1 MEDLTKKVIIPV
13 DGSKNALKSLKY
25 LDLVFEMNHNLDVDL
40 VYITPSL
47 TSAFGNEQM
56 DKETYTTLS
65 TAEKKIVNK
74 GERILGDAKNTLV
87 QMGFG
92 EERIKTVSRKK
103 RIGISQDICVFAE
116 STRVDAVLITRRSHT
131 DLETFFMGRVTDRL
145 VEQCKNAPVWIVGG
159 NVESKK
165 VLICVDR
172 SGNALRAVDHVA
184 FMLSGTDCQITL
196 FNAMRDLKRMVPEEV
211 VEEAPE
217 LEKLW
222 KEKAAREVGET
233 MKKAKA
239 ILLEAGIPEEQIS
252 KRVVQGTRSPGD
264 DIIKEA
270 KEKGYGTI
278 VMGRR
283 GISGF
288 KEFVFG
294 SVTKKILNQATG
306 FVVWIVQ

>member
-25 LDLVFEMNHNLDVDL
+25 LDLVFKMDHNLDVDL

-47 TSAFGNEQM
+47 TSAFGNEPM
-56 DKETYTTLS
+56 DKETYTSLS
-65 TAEKKIVNK
+65 IAEKKIVNK
-74 GERILGDAKNTLV
+74 GERILQDAKNTLV
-87 QMGFG
+87 KMGFD

-103 RIGISQDICVFAE
+103 QIGISQDICVFAE
-116 STRVDAVLITRRSHT
+116 STRVDAVLVTRRSHT

-159 NVESKK
+159 SVDSKK

-172 SGNALRAVDHVA
+172 SGNALRAVDHVG

-196 FNAMRDLKRMVPEEV
+196 FNTMRDLKRMIPKEV

-222 KEKAAREVGET
+222 EEKAAREVGET

-239 ILLEAGIPEEQIS
+239 MLIEAGIPEEQIS
-252 KRVVQGTRSPGD
+252 KRVVQGSRSPGD

-270 KEKGYGTI
+270 KQKGYGTI

-294 SVTKKILNQATG
+294 SVTKKILNQA
-306 FVVWIVQ
+306 

>member
-1 MEDLTKKVIIPV
+1 MEDLTKKVIVPV
-13 DGSKNALKSLKY
+13 DGSKDALKSLNY
-25 LDLVFEMNHNLDVDL
+25 LDLIFEKNHNLDVDL

-47 TSAFGNEQM
+47 SNAFGDEPM
-56 DKETYTTLS
+56 DKKTYAALS

-74 GERILGDAKNTLV
+74 GERILEDAKSALV
-87 QMGFG
+87 KMGFD
-92 EERIKTVSRKK
+92 EDRIRTVSRKK
-103 RIGISQDICVFAE
+103 QIGISQDICVFAE
-116 STRVDAVLITRRSHT
+116 STQVDAMVVSRRSHT

-145 VEQCKNAPVWIVGG
+145 VEQCKDAPVWVVGG
-159 NVESKK
+159 NIDSKK

-172 SGNALRAVDHVA
+172 SGNALRAVDHA
-184 FMLSGTDCQITL
+184 GFMLSGTDCKITL
-196 FNAMRDLKRMVPEEV
+196 FNAMRDLKRMVPSDV
-211 VEEAPE
+211 VEEAPD

-222 KEKAAREVGET
+222 EAKAAREVGEQ
-233 MKKAKA
+233 MQKAKA
-239 ILLEAGIPEEQIS
+239 MLLEAGIPEEQIS
-252 KRVVQGTRSPGD
+252 KRVVHGSRSPGD

-270 KEKGYGTI
+270 REKGYGTI

-294 SVTKKILNQATG
+294 SVTKKILNQAAG